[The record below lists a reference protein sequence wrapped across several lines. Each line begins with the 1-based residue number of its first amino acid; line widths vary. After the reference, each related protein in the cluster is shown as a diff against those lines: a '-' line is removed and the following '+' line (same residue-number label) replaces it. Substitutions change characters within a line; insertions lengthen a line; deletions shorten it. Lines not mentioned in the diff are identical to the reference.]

1 MEDEGEGWREGGEGR
16 EGKRREEKERKGK
29 ERERKGKG
37 KERERKGKGKERER
51 KEKGSKT
58 VEFARVLI
66 KNAVDAI
73 PHRPLPSLLPSLTRI
88 KLLQP

>member
-1 MEDEGEGWREGGEGR
+1 MRARAGGREGR
-16 EGKRREEKERKGK
+16 EEKGREEKRRKGK
-29 ERERKGKG
+29 ERKGKG
-37 KERERKGKGKERER
+37 KERERKEKGKGKERER